1 VRADA
6 ARPLSDATTLRFSP
20 RAPFPLLAGVVEA
33 RCVGT
38 RAVFSARAR
47 LLLVSEDSGRQVS
60 TDAGASVVKIPMHAH
75 VSTDKGVGAIPLPSA
90 APRLGRKASLLV
102 PPAGDGAGGPRLVE
116 LIIVSVRHL
125 PKMDLFG
132 TCDPYVQIEFMG
144 CDCETSV
151 RHNCYDAVFD
161 DRFCFT
167 VIPENTGGD
176 VGPCR
181 CSPRPH
187 SRRSACEHAS
197 MACACSVCEP

>member
-1 VRADA
+1 LCLKIRV
-6 ARPLSDATTLRFSP
+6 
-20 RAPFPLLAGVVEA
+20 
-33 RCVGT
+33 
-38 RAVFSARAR
+38 
-47 LLLVSEDSGRQVS
+47 DS
-60 TDAGASVVKIPMHAH
+60 DAGASVVKIPMHPH
-75 VSTDKGVGAIPLPSA
+75 GVGPSPLRVLFEDSA

-116 LIIVSVRHL
+116 IIIVSVRHL

-167 VIPENTGGD
+167 IPEKTGGD

-187 SRRSACEHAS
+187 LRRSACEHAS
-197 MACACSVCEP
+197 MARACSVCEP